1 MYIKY
6 ILHLNLAHN
15 IYLLSANFIIFTIT
29 FIIII
34 ILIIIPLDILLTLIC
49 QKMGRVSK
57 VGQSGL
63 KCYGFNTWWRRISLM
78 LDGTRNRL
86 SSKLPAAP
94 ISCDHGGASLRI
106 KCVISVTR
114 WHSEDMESTLMVSD
128 TVELLM

>member
-1 MYIKY
+1 MYVKY

-15 IYLLSANFIIFTIT
+15 IYSLSANFIIITIT

-63 KCYGFNTWWRRISLM
+63 KGYGFNT
-78 LDGTRNRL
+78 
-86 SSKLPAAP
+86 
-94 ISCDHGGASLRI
+94 
-106 KCVISVTR
+106 
-114 WHSEDMESTLMVSD
+114 
-128 TVELLM
+128 